1 MIITTG
7 KGYDIMNRKIIS
19 IILAAALTASLAGCG
34 KGNKAA
40 QVEEDSATNVKVST
54 AVIGSVES
62 TVSYN
67 GDIKSVSTGSV
78 TPEAAGTVAA
88 IYAEVGDLVKA
99 GQVLM
104 TIDDSN
110 YRHSL
115 SQAQAAYKQA
125 EAGYSQA
132 QASISQSES
141 ALKSAEA
148 AYAQAEAGYNQTKAG
163 YDSAVAAYEN
173 IKNGSTVQSGIS
185 MNQAVTSAQTAY
197 DNALDNYNRQKAL
210 FDIGAISQVALDS
223 AKTALDNAKLALDTA
238 KQNAQLNENVMAPQS
253 IAAAEAGVNQAKAAM
268 EQAQAG
274 KMQAQAGVEQ
284 AKSSRKQIDAT
295 IEQAKAGMEQ
305 AKVAVSMAQEAL
317 ANCKVKAPISGYIA
331 SKNVVI
337 GQTAAQ
343 GMEAFSIKNPDM
355 LEVEIKVTEA
365 VIGNLGVG
373 TKAKINVK
381 AAGTENADGVISALG
396 ETKDAMTGMYLVKV
410 SVPSEEGIKDGM
422 IAEVEL
428 TTGFAENVLI
438 IPQSSIFVAEEETY
452 VYVAEGD
459 KAVKKVIETGL
470 TNEENAEVV
479 SGLAE
484 GDAVI
489 TEGKDFLSEKNN
501 LIRIISDN

>member
-1 MIITTG
+1 
-7 KGYDIMNRKIIS
+7 MNRKIIS
-19 IILAAALTASLAGCG
+19 VILAASIALSLAGCG
-34 KGNKAA
+34 KGNKSDKI
-40 QVEEDSATNVKVST
+40 EEESATNVEVST
-54 AVIGSVES
+54 ATVGNIES

-78 TPEAAGTVAA
+78 TPEASGTVAT
-88 IYAEVGDLVKA
+88 ISAEVGDLVKA

-110 YRHSL
+110 YRNSL
-115 SQAQAAYKQA
+115 RQAEAAYKQA
-125 EAGYSQA
+125 EAGHAQA
-132 QASISQSES
+132 KASISQSET

-148 AYAQAEAGYNQTKAG
+148 AYAQAEAGYNQAKAG

-173 IKNGSTVQSGIS
+173 IKNGSTVQSEIS
-185 MNQAVTSAQTAY
+185 MNQALTSAQNAY

-238 KQNAQLNENVMAPQS
+238 KQNAQLNSGVTVPQS

-365 VIGNLGVG
+365 VIGSLGVG

-381 AAGTENADGVISALG
+381 SAGIENIDGVVAALG
-396 ETKDAMTGMYLVKV
+396 ETKDAMTGMYVVKV
-410 SVPSEEGIKDGM
+410 SIPSEENIKDGM
-422 IAEVEL
+422 IAEVVL
-428 TTGFAENVLI
+428 TTGAAKDVII
-438 IPQSSIFVAEEETY
+438 IPQDSIFVTDEESY

-459 KAVKKVIETGL
+459 RAVKKVITTGL
-470 TNEENAEVV
+470 TNETYAEVI